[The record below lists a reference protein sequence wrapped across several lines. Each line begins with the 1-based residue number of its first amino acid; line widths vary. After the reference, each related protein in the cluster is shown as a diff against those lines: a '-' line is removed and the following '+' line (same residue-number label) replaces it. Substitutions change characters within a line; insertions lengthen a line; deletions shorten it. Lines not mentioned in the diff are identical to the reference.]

1 MIRKGSDNNPPPGIV
16 MQEINPQK
24 ILRVISYTQ
33 MVIKVSV
40 GILALR
46 VLLILNAVLRRRKLN
61 RHLACRF
68 YIEWPAVL
76 LAAAREC
83 DLLWKL

>member
-1 MIRKGSDNNPPPGIV
+1 MIRKGPDNNPLPGIV
-16 MQEINPQK
+16 MQEINTQK
-24 ILRVISYTQ
+24 ILRVISYAQ
-33 MVIKVSV
+33 MIIEVAVS
-40 GILALR
+40 ILALR

-68 YIEWPAVL
+68 YIERPAVL
-76 LAAAREC
+76 LSAARER

>member
-1 MIRKGSDNNPPPGIV
+1 MIRKGSDNNLPPGIV

-24 ILRVISYTQ
+24 ILRVISYAQ
-33 MVIKVSV
+33 MVIKVAV

-46 VLLILNAVLRRRKLN
+46 VLPILDLILAGGKVDRN
-61 RHLACRF
+61 LACRLH
-68 YIEWPAVL
+68 IEWPAVL